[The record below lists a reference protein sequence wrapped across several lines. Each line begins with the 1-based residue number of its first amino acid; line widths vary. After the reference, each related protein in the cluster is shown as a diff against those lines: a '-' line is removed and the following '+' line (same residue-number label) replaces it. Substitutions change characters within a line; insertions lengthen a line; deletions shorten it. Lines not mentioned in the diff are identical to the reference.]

1 MFELFIAMV
10 KEEWRMHSTMF
21 GSLSFAMFPVMI
33 FGIAFMGAF
42 LLPLLRSTMPA
53 GNLALMVHANF
64 LMLGFMVGAFGLL
77 GNEVMN
83 RRFGQASL
91 LSYSARSL
99 PLSESHIFLTFVVKD
114 IVYYFFLWVFPFG
127 FGYILASPF
136 IGISLAQG
144 LLLLLTLTLAFL
156 YGLCVVFFL
165 SSLYARSRL
174 LLWVAVLIL
183 GAGWGSFIIFTGLNP
198 ALFFPPIL
206 LYTAFSWVN
215 LLVSLIVL
223 AILFWLSIVLFT
235 PDYAG
240 SAKEYRD
247 AFVPLIRKFAFL
259 PDPAFAAKDMID
271 MYRSGSVIGQTLFSF
286 LIPLAVIWFFLSL
299 LGPYLPPHGLLLMF
313 AIITGVIASTMYTWV
328 TMFDSFGP
336 YACLP
341 VAVRRLIS
349 GKITTFSLMQI
360 VPAFFIASVAVLS
373 GEVVNLIPAVVLC
386 LTVSFYAAGVMVW
399 LTGLSPN
406 VLVYDVKVMAV
417 YLILTGIVLTI
428 FSALAFANP
437 LYALSSVVLL
447 LPAWL
452 LVQKGKARWDAEET
466 AAF

>member
-21 GSLSFAMFPVMI
+21 GSLSFALFPVMI

-53 GNLALMVHANF
+53 GNLVLMVHANF
-64 LMLGFMVGAFGLL
+64 LLLGFMVGAFGLL

-91 LSYSARSL
+91 LAYSARSL
-99 PLSESHIFLTFVVKD
+99 PLGESHIFSTFVIKD
-114 IVYYFFLWVFPFG
+114 VVYYFFLWVFPFG

-136 IGISLAQG
+136 IGVPLSQG
-144 LLLLLTLTLAFL
+144 LFLLLTLTLAFM

-174 LLWVAVLIL
+174 LLWSAVLIL
-183 GAGWGSFIIFTGLNP
+183 GAVCGAFVAYTGVNP

-206 LYTAFSWVN
+206 LYNAFSWVN
-215 LLVSLIVL
+215 LIVSLIVL
-223 AILFWLSIVLFT
+223 AVLFVLSVVLFS
-235 PDYAG
+235 PENAG
-240 SAKEYRD
+240 SEKEHRN
-247 AFVPLIRKFAFL
+247 AFVPLARRFSFL
-259 PDPAFAAKDMID
+259 PDPALAAKDAVD
-271 MYRSGSVIGQTLFSF
+271 LYRSGSVIGQTLFSF

-299 LGPYLPPHGLLLMF
+299 LGPYLPPHGLLFMF
-313 AIITGVIASTMYTWV
+313 AIITGVVASTMYTWV

-341 VAVRRLIS
+341 VAVSRLIA
-349 GKITTFSLMQI
+349 GKVTTFSLLQV
-360 VPAFFIASVAVLS
+360 VPALFIAAVALLS
-373 GEVVNLIPAVVLC
+373 GEAGNLIPAVVLC

-399 LTGLSPN
+399 LTGLSPS
-406 VLVYDVKVMAV
+406 VMVYDVKVMAV
-417 YLILTGIVLTI
+417 YLVLTGIVLTV

-437 LYALSSVVLL
+437 LYSLSSVILL
-447 LPAWL
+447 VPAWL
-452 LVQKGKARWDAEET
+452 LVQKGKTRWDAEEP
-466 AAF
+466 AGF